1 MLRPNYEYVH
11 NNNHYFTDRLVR
23 TDWFYGRAIDNKASR
38 DLNAQRNLENKAPG
52 ENAGHIIAARHNG
65 YGAGANLVRQDE
77 KVNQR
82 DVAAFERG
90 TDEILRDGK
99 EVRLYG
105 SISYI
110 NESNQP
116 AAFSYTRETM
126 APNGINVEDVEHVSF
141 TNMDM
146 SIYEGQPENDHWA
159 ALAEEH
165 DNPNAVIVDDHNQI
179 QTELAGALTD
189 DNLEDTDG
197 LSDTDEI
204 SLGL

>member
-11 NNNHYFTDRLVR
+11 NKNHYYTDKLGRV
-23 TDWFYGRAIDNKASR
+23 DWFYGHPIDNKAPR
-38 DLNAQRNLENKAPG
+38 DLNAQRGLENKAPG

-82 DVAAFERG
+82 DISAFERE
-90 TDEILRDGK
+90 TDVLLHDGK
-99 EVRLYG
+99 DVRLYG

-116 AAFSYTRETM
+116 AAFSYTRDTM

-146 SIYEGQPENDHWA
+146 SIYEGQSENDHWA

-165 DNPNAVIVDDHNQI
+165 ANPNAVIVDDNNQI
-179 QTELAGALTD
+179 QANLAGALTG
-189 DNLEDTDG
+189 DNLDDTDG
-197 LSDTDEI
+197 VSDNDEI